1 MSGGIGV
8 GKKCTLEEALKHWL
22 RQESYKDIIQVE
34 LAQIEHSY
42 VNGPESARA
51 ALEEDIKQRL
61 QACEDINARLYLCSF
76 LFKLTGHEE
85 WLDAMIDSLVSDMAL
100 SLSWEIRIQLF
111 GQLSSILSN
120 NAAYQTHERNI
131 SMKKMYSGI
140 VKAMTDDIGGK
151 ESLIPVA
158 ERDRSL
164 VFVITCQYLAME
176 HGPTKTALDRC
187 STLIRKLHKK
197 VMLINSGELLNVK
210 NILPLCETV
219 RGNYNDAFLQESMVE
234 YQGLKIPFYQCE
246 HDMPNKE
253 GILEIANLIK
263 QLKPL
268 YMVVIGGDSL
278 LADYLSLLVPS
289 ITIGTVPS
297 EVSTTMGQLQVIGRA
312 LKEKDSDELR
322 ALGKDEKDVIV
333 GRFTS
338 SVPMEK
344 LPVTRQELGISTDW
358 FVCAVV
364 GARLNDEVT
373 PEFVDMMLRVKDK
386 RIKFAF
392 IGKFDEGYERY
403 ANEYPDFR
411 DRTINLGFT
420 SNILGYLGQCDLYVN
435 PKRRGGGTSVI
446 EAMHEGLPVVAF
458 DYGDV
463 ALGCGNEFFVADY
476 EEMAETIE
484 HYLLDADY
492 YELKSKAARNR
503 ADQMLD
509 TDKNF
514 CDIIFSAEQRLGIR

>member
-1 MSGGIGV
+1 MGSN
-8 GKKCTLEEALKHWL
+8 CTLEEALKHWL
-22 RQESYKDIIQVE
+22 MQENYKSIIQDE
-34 LAQIEHSY
+34 LAQIEYSY
-42 VNGPESARA
+42 ENGSESTKA
-51 ALEEDIKQRL
+51 ALETDIKQRL

-76 LFKLTGHEE
+76 LFKLTGHGQ
-85 WLDAMIDSLVSDMAL
+85 WLDAMIDILVSDMAL

-111 GQLSSILSN
+111 GQLSSILFN

-131 SMKKMYSGI
+131 KLKKMYAGI
-140 VKAMTDDIGGK
+140 EDSMINDIGVE
-151 ESLIPVA
+151 ESLIPVE
-158 ERDRSL
+158 ERDRSFVL
-164 VFVITCQYLAME
+164 VITCQYLALE

-210 NILPLCETV
+210 NILPLCESV
-219 RGNYNDAFLQESMVE
+219 RGNYIDAYLQESMVE

-253 GILEIANLIK
+253 GILEIANLVK

-278 LADYLSLLVPS
+278 LADYLSRLVPS

-297 EVSTTMGQLQVIGRA
+297 QVSTTMGQLQVIGRT
-312 LKEKDSDELR
+312 LKEEDYDELC
-322 ALGKDEKDVIV
+322 ALGKSEEDVVV

-344 LPVTRQELGISTDW
+344 LPVTKQELGISPDW

-373 PEFVDMMLRVKDK
+373 PEFVNMMLSVKDK

-403 ANEYPDFR
+403 ANEYSDFR

-420 SNILGYLGQCDLYVN
+420 SNILGFLGQCDLYVN

-476 EEMAETIE
+476 EEMAEAVE
-484 HYLLDADY
+484 RYSLDADY
-492 YELKSKAARNR
+492 YELKSKAARKR
-503 ADQMLD
+503 ADEMLD

-514 CDIIFSAEQRLGIR
+514 CDIIFTAEQRLGIR

>member
-1 MSGGIGV
+1 M

-22 RQESYKDIIQVE
+22 GQESYKGIIE
-34 LAQIEHSY
+34 EEMARIKDSY
-42 VNGPESARA
+42 VNGQESERA
-51 ALEEDIKQRL
+51 VLEGDIKQRL
-61 QACEDINARLYLCSF
+61 QACEDINVKLYLCSF
-76 LFKLTGHEE
+76 LLKLTGHEE
-85 WLDAMIDSLVSDMAL
+85 WLDAMIDILVSDMAL

-111 GQLSSILSN
+111 GQLSNILFD
-120 NAAYQTHERNI
+120 NAIYQTHERNI

-140 VKAMTDDIGGK
+140 VKDMTDDIGGK

-158 ERDRSL
+158 ERDRSFVL
-164 VFVITCQYLAME
+164 VITCQYLAME

-197 VMLINSGELLNVK
+197 VMLINSGELLKVK
-210 NILPLCETV
+210 NILPICDAIGT
-219 RGNYNDAFLQESMVE
+219 YNDALLQESMVE
-234 YQGLKIPFYQCE
+234 YEGLKIPFYQCE
-246 HDMPNKE
+246 REMPNKE
-253 GILEIANLIK
+253 GILEIVNLVK

-297 EVSTTMGQLQVIGRA
+297 EVSTTMGQLQVIGRP
-312 LKEKDSDELR
+312 LKEDDWDELR

-338 SVPMEK
+338 SIPMKK
-344 LPVTRQELGISTDW
+344 LPVTRRELGISPDW

-364 GARLNDEVT
+364 GGRLNDEVT

-392 IGKFDEGYERY
+392 IGKFDEGYEKY
-403 ANEYPDFR
+403 ANAYPDFR

-484 HYLLDADY
+484 RYLLDTDY
-492 YELKSKAARNR
+492 YELKSKAARKR
-503 ADQMLD
+503 ADEMLD

-514 CDIIFSAEQRLGIR
+514 CDIIFTAEQRLGIR